1 MIGKK
6 NKKEENRTN
15 MGKDLN
21 SILKS
26 AQFLMSEEGQ
36 KQIDFAAKSNTF
48 GDDLDL
54 STNVPSQYR
63 GAGKLLN
70 ENKNTSSNTM
80 SEEKAAS
87 LGIPMSVFREME
99 KDYGEGGILSGTPSI
114 VTESS
119 GSVLDGIKLTPSPRR
134 QEPIVEQRYT
144 STPQPIVEQRYT
156 PTPQPQIPTGTAGVD
171 YTIIK
176 AIVEECIKRNIE
188 EIKASILQESS
199 LKRVR
204 LGEGNKIQL
213 VDNKGNLYESTLE
226 YKKNI
231 LKK

>member
-70 ENKNTSSNTM
+70 ENKNTSNTM

-99 KDYGEGGILSGTPSI
+99 KDYGEGGILSSTPSI
-114 VTESS
+114 MTESS
-119 GSVLDGIKLTPSPRR
+119 GSVLDGLKLTPSPRR

-144 STPQPIVEQRYT
+144 STPQP
-156 PTPQPQIPTGTAGVD
+156 QIPTGTVGVD

-188 EIKASILQESS
+188 EIKSSILQEST

>member
-1 MIGKK
+1 
-6 NKKEENRTN
+6 

-54 STNVPSQYR
+54 STNIPSQYR

-114 VTESS
+114 MTESS
-119 GSVLDGIKLTPSPRR
+119 GSVLDGVRLNPSPRK
-134 QEPIVEQRYT
+134 QE
-144 STPQPIVEQRYT
+144 PIVEQRYT

-188 EIKASILQESS
+188 EIKTSILQESS

>member
-6 NKKEENRTN
+6 NKKKENRTN

-70 ENKNTSSNTM
+70 ENKNTSNTM

-99 KDYGEGGILSGTPSI
+99 KDYGEGGILSSTPSI
-114 VTESS
+114 MTESS
-119 GSVLDGIKLTPSPRR
+119 GSVLDGLKLTPSPRR

-144 STPQPIVEQRYT
+144 STPQP
-156 PTPQPQIPTGTAGVD
+156 QIPTGTVGVD

>member
-1 MIGKK
+1 
-6 NKKEENRTN
+6 

-21 SILKS
+21 NILKS

-36 KQIDFAAKSNTF
+36 KQINFAAKNNTF
-48 GDDLDL
+48 GDELDL

-70 ENKNTSSNTM
+70 ESKNASNKM

-99 KDYGEGGILSGTPSI
+99 KDYGEGGILSATPSI
-114 VTESS
+114 MTESS
-119 GSVLDGIKLTPSPRR
+119 GSVLDGVNLTSSPRR
-134 QEPIVEQRYT
+134 QEPV
-144 STPQPIVEQRYT
+144 VEQRYT
-156 PTPQPQIPTGTAGVD
+156 PTPQPQIPAGTPGVD

>member
-21 SILKS
+21 NILKS

-54 STNVPSQYR
+54 STNIPSQYR

-70 ENKNTSSNTM
+70 ENKNTSNTM

-114 VTESS
+114 MTESS
-119 GSVLDGIKLTPSPRR
+119 GSILDGVKLTPSPRR
-134 QEPIVEQRYT
+134 QEPI
-144 STPQPIVEQRYT
+144 IEQRYT

-188 EIKASILQESS
+188 EIKTSILQESS

>member
-1 MIGKK
+1 
-6 NKKEENRTN
+6 

-70 ENKNTSSNTM
+70 ENKNTSNTM

-99 KDYGEGGILSGTPSI
+99 KDYGEGGILSGTPSFM
-114 VTESS
+114 TESS
-119 GSVLDGIKLTPSPRR
+119 GSVLDGVKLTPSPRR
-134 QEPIVEQRYT
+134 QE
-144 STPQPIVEQRYT
+144 PIVEQRYT

-171 YTIIK
+171 YIIIK

>member
-1 MIGKK
+1 
-6 NKKEENRTN
+6 

-70 ENKNTSSNTM
+70 ENKNTSNTM

-99 KDYGEGGILSGTPSI
+99 KDYGDGGILSNTPSI
-114 VTESS
+114 MTESS
-119 GSVLDGIKLTPSPRR
+119 GSVLDGVKLTPSPRR
-134 QEPIVEQRYT
+134 QE
-144 STPQPIVEQRYT
+144 PIVEQRYT
-156 PTPQPQIPTGTAGVD
+156 PTPQPQIPTGTVGVD

>member
-1 MIGKK
+1 
-6 NKKEENRTN
+6 

-70 ENKNTSSNTM
+70 ENKNTSNTM

-99 KDYGEGGILSGTPSI
+99 KDYGEGGILSGTSSFM
-114 VTESS
+114 TESS
-119 GSVLDGIKLTPSPRR
+119 GSVLDGVKLTPSPRR
-134 QEPIVEQRYT
+134 QE
-144 STPQPIVEQRYT
+144 PIVEQRYT
-156 PTPQPQIPTGTAGVD
+156 PTPQPQIPTGTVGVD

>member
-1 MIGKK
+1 
-6 NKKEENRTN
+6 

-36 KQIDFAAKSNTF
+36 KQIDFATKNNTF

-54 STNVPSQYR
+54 STNIPSQYR

-70 ENKNTSSNTM
+70 ENKNTSNVM

-114 VTESS
+114 MTESS
-119 GSVLDGIKLTPSPRR
+119 GSILDGVKLTPSPRR

-144 STPQPIVEQRYT
+144 
-156 PTPQPQIPTGTAGVD
+156 PTPQPQIPMGTAGVD

>member
-70 ENKNTSSNTM
+70 ENKNASSNTM

-114 VTESS
+114 MTESS
-119 GSVLDGIKLTPSPRR
+119 SSVLDGVRLNPSPRK
-134 QEPIVEQRYT
+134 QE
-144 STPQPIVEQRYT
+144 PIVEQRYT

-188 EIKASILQESS
+188 EIKTSILQESS

>member
-1 MIGKK
+1 
-6 NKKEENRTN
+6 

-70 ENKNTSSNTM
+70 ENKNTSNTM

-99 KDYGEGGILSGTPSI
+99 KDYGEGGILSSTPSI
-114 VTESS
+114 MTESS
-119 GSVLDGIKLTPSPRR
+119 GSVLDGLKLTPSPRR

-144 STPQPIVEQRYT
+144 SM
-156 PTPQPQIPTGTAGVD
+156 PQPQIPTGTVGVD

-188 EIKASILQESS
+188 EIKSSILQEST

>member
-1 MIGKK
+1 
-6 NKKEENRTN
+6 

-36 KQIDFAAKSNTF
+36 KQIDYAAKSNTF

-70 ENKNTSSNTM
+70 ENKNTSNTM

-99 KDYGEGGILSGTPSI
+99 KDYGEGGILSGTPSFM
-114 VTESS
+114 TESS
-119 GSVLDGIKLTPSPRR
+119 GSVLDGVKLSPSPRR

-144 STPQPIVEQRYT
+144 
-156 PTPQPQIPTGTAGVD
+156 PTPQPQILTGTAGVD

>member
-70 ENKNTSSNTM
+70 ENKNTSNTM

-99 KDYGEGGILSGTPSI
+99 KDYGEGGILSSTPSI
-114 VTESS
+114 MTESS
-119 GSVLDGIKLTPSPRR
+119 GSVLDGIRLNPSPRK
-134 QEPIVEQRYT
+134 QE
-144 STPQPIVEQRYT
+144 PIVEQRYT

-188 EIKASILQESS
+188 EIKTSILQESS

>member
-1 MIGKK
+1 LGKRK
-6 NKKEENRTN
+6 REKKTEID

-21 SILKS
+21 GILS
-26 AQFLMSEEGQ
+26 AAQFLMSEEGQ
-36 KQIDFAAKSNTF
+36 RQIDYAAKNNTF

-70 ENKNTSSNTM
+70 ENKNASNTM

-87 LGIPMSVFREME
+87 MGIPMSVFREMQ

-114 VTESS
+114 MTESS

-134 QEPIVEQRYT
+134 QEPVTEQRYN
-144 STPQPIVEQRYT
+144 
-156 PTPQPQIPTGTAGVD
+156 PTPQPQIPQGTAGVD

-188 EIKASILQESS
+188 EIKKSILQEST
-199 LKRVR
+199 LRRVK
-204 LGEGNKIQL
+204 LANGNKIQL

>member
-1 MIGKK
+1 
-6 NKKEENRTN
+6 

-21 SILKS
+21 GILS
-26 AQFLMSEEGQ
+26 AAQFLMSEEGQ
-36 KQIDFAAKSNTF
+36 RQIDYAAKNNTF

-70 ENKNTSSNTM
+70 ENKNASNTM

-87 LGIPMSVFREME
+87 MGIPMSVFREMQ

-114 VTESS
+114 MTESS

-134 QEPIVEQRYT
+134 QEPVTEQRYN
-144 STPQPIVEQRYT
+144 
-156 PTPQPQIPTGTAGVD
+156 PTPQPQIPQGTAGVD

-188 EIKASILQESS
+188 EIKKSILQEST
-199 LKRVR
+199 LRRVK
-204 LGEGNKIQL
+204 LANGNKIQL

>member
-1 MIGKK
+1 
-6 NKKEENRTN
+6 

-21 SILKS
+21 NILKS

-36 KQIDFAAKSNTF
+36 KQINFAAKNNTF

-54 STNVPSQYR
+54 STNIPSQYH

-70 ENKNTSSNTM
+70 ESKNTSNKM

-99 KDYGEGGILSGTPSI
+99 KDYGEGGILSGTSSI
-114 VTESS
+114 MTESS
-119 GSVLDGIKLTPSPRR
+119 GSVLDGANLTSSPRR
-134 QEPIVEQRYT
+134 QEPVVEQRYM
-144 STPQPIVEQRYT
+144 
-156 PTPQPQIPTGTAGVD
+156 PTPQPQIPVGTPGVD

-204 LGEGNKIQL
+204 LSEGNKIQL

>member
-36 KQIDFAAKSNTF
+36 KQIDFASKNNTF

-63 GAGKLLN
+63 GAGKLLS

-99 KDYGEGGILSGTPSI
+99 KDYGEGGMLSGTPSI
-114 VTESS
+114 MTESS
-119 GSVLDGIKLTPSPRR
+119 GSVLDGVRLNPSPRK
-134 QEPIVEQRYT
+134 QE
-144 STPQPIVEQRYT
+144 PIVEQRYT

>member
-1 MIGKK
+1 
-6 NKKEENRTN
+6 

-36 KQIDFAAKSNTF
+36 KQIDFATKSNKF
-48 GDDLDL
+48 GDDFDL
-54 STNVPSQYR
+54 STNVPPQYR

-70 ENKNTSSNTM
+70 ENKNTSNTM

-99 KDYGEGGILSGTPSI
+99 KDYGEGGILSGTSSFM
-114 VTESS
+114 TESS
-119 GSVLDGIKLTPSPRR
+119 GSVLDGVKLTPSPRR
-134 QEPIVEQRYT
+134 QE
-144 STPQPIVEQRYT
+144 PIVEQRYT
-156 PTPQPQIPTGTAGVD
+156 PTPQPQIPTGTVGVD

>member
-70 ENKNTSSNTM
+70 ENKNTSNTM

-114 VTESS
+114 MTESS
-119 GSVLDGIKLTPSPRR
+119 GSVLDGFKLTPSPRR
-134 QEPIVEQRYT
+134 QEPVVEQRYT
-144 STPQPIVEQRYT
+144 S
-156 PTPQPQIPTGTAGVD
+156 TPQPQIPTGTAGVD

-188 EIKASILQESS
+188 EIKTSILQESS

>member
-1 MIGKK
+1 
-6 NKKEENRTN
+6 

-21 SILKS
+21 SILS
-26 AQFLMSEEGQ
+26 AAQFLMSEEGQ
-36 KQIDFAAKSNTF
+36 KRIDFAATHNTF
-48 GDDLDL
+48 DEDLGL
-54 STNVPSQYR
+54 STNIPSQYR

-70 ENKNTSSNTM
+70 ENKNASNTM

-87 LGIPMSVFREME
+87 MGIPMSVFREME

-114 VTESS
+114 MTESS

-134 QEPIVEQRYT
+134 QEPVTEQRYN
-144 STPQPIVEQRYT
+144 
-156 PTPQPQIPTGTAGVD
+156 PTPQPQIPQGTAGVD

-188 EIKASILQESS
+188 EIKKSILQEST
-199 LKRVR
+199 LRRVK
-204 LGEGNKIQL
+204 LANGNKIQL

>member
-6 NKKEENRTN
+6 NKKKENRTN

-70 ENKNTSSNTM
+70 ENKNTSNTM
-80 SEEKAAS
+80 SEEKAVS

-114 VTESS
+114 MTESS
-119 GSVLDGIKLTPSPRR
+119 GSVLDGVRLNPSPRK
-134 QEPIVEQRYT
+134 QE
-144 STPQPIVEQRYT
+144 PIVEQRYT

-188 EIKASILQESS
+188 EIKTSILQESS

>member
-1 MIGKK
+1 
-6 NKKEENRTN
+6 

-70 ENKNTSSNTM
+70 ENKNTSNTM

-99 KDYGEGGILSGTPSI
+99 KDYGEGGILSGTSSFM
-114 VTESS
+114 TESS
-119 GSVLDGIKLTPSPRR
+119 GSVLDGVKLTPSSRR
-134 QEPIVEQRYT
+134 QE
-144 STPQPIVEQRYT
+144 PIVEQRYT
-156 PTPQPQIPTGTAGVD
+156 PTPQPQIPTGTVGVD

>member
-1 MIGKK
+1 
-6 NKKEENRTN
+6 

-21 SILKS
+21 NILKS

-36 KQIDFAAKSNTF
+36 KQINFAAKNNTF
-48 GDDLDL
+48 GDELDL

-70 ENKNTSSNTM
+70 ESKNTSNKM

-99 KDYGEGGILSGTPSI
+99 KDYGEGGILSGTPS
-114 VTESS
+114 VMTESS
-119 GSVLDGIKLTPSPRR
+119 GSVLDGVNLTSSPRR
-134 QEPIVEQRYT
+134 QEPV
-144 STPQPIVEQRYT
+144 VEQRYT
-156 PTPQPQIPTGTAGVD
+156 PTPQPQIPAGTPGVD

>member
-1 MIGKK
+1 MIGNK

-21 SILKS
+21 NILKS

-36 KQIDFAAKSNTF
+36 KQINFAAKNNTF
-48 GDDLDL
+48 GDELDL

-70 ENKNTSSNTM
+70 ESKTTSNKM

-114 VTESS
+114 MTESS
-119 GSVLDGIKLTPSPRR
+119 GSVLDGVNLTSSPRR
-134 QEPIVEQRYT
+134 QEPV
-144 STPQPIVEQRYT
+144 VEQRYT
-156 PTPQPQIPTGTAGVD
+156 PTPQPQIPAGTPGVD

-204 LGEGNKIQL
+204 LSEGNKIQL

>member
-1 MIGKK
+1 
-6 NKKEENRTN
+6 

-21 SILKS
+21 NILKS

-36 KQIDFAAKSNTF
+36 KQINFAAKNNTF
-48 GDDLDL
+48 GDELDL

-70 ENKNTSSNTM
+70 ESKNASNKM

-114 VTESS
+114 MTESS
-119 GSVLDGIKLTPSPRR
+119 GSVLDGVNLTSSPRR
-134 QEPIVEQRYT
+134 QEPV
-144 STPQPIVEQRYT
+144 VEQRYT
-156 PTPQPQIPTGTAGVD
+156 PTPQPQIPTGTPGVD

>member
-1 MIGKK
+1 
-6 NKKEENRTN
+6 

-70 ENKNTSSNTM
+70 ENKNTSNTM

-99 KDYGEGGILSGTPSI
+99 KDYGEGGILSGTPSFM
-114 VTESS
+114 TESS
-119 GSVLDGIKLTPSPRR
+119 GSVLDGVKLTPSPRR
-134 QEPIVEQRYT
+134 QE
-144 STPQPIVEQRYT
+144 PIVEQRYT

>member
-114 VTESS
+114 MTESS
-119 GSVLDGIKLTPSPRR
+119 GSVLDGVKLTPSPRR

-144 STPQPIVEQRYT
+144 S
-156 PTPQPQIPTGTAGVD
+156 TPQPQIPTGTAGVD

-188 EIKASILQESS
+188 EIKTSILQESS

>member
-1 MIGKK
+1 
-6 NKKEENRTN
+6 

-70 ENKNTSSNTM
+70 ENKNTSNTM

-114 VTESS
+114 MTESS
-119 GSVLDGIKLTPSPRR
+119 GSVLDGVKLTPSPRR
-134 QEPIVEQRYT
+134 QEPIVEQRYV
-144 STPQPIVEQRYT
+144 S
-156 PTPQPQIPTGTAGVD
+156 TPQPQIPTGTVGVD

-188 EIKASILQESS
+188 EIKSSILQESS

-231 LKK
+231 LKR

>member
-1 MIGKK
+1 
-6 NKKEENRTN
+6 

-36 KQIDFAAKSNTF
+36 RQIDFASKSNTF
-48 GDDLDL
+48 GDELDL
-54 STNVPSQYR
+54 TTNVPSRYQ

-70 ENKNTSSNTM
+70 TTKSNSDKM
-80 SEEKAAS
+80 QVSEEKAAS
-87 LGIPMSVFREME
+87 MGIPMSVLKAME
-99 KDYGEGGILSGTPSI
+99 ADYAEGGILSGTPRFVS
-114 VTESS
+114 ESN
-119 GSVLDGIKLTPSPRR
+119 GSVLDAFVPQQTNTPKQSINEVRH
-134 QEPIVEQRYT
+134 EQ
-144 STPQPIVEQRYT
+144 PRYT
-156 PTPQPQIPTGTAGVD
+156 PQTSSNSNVD

-176 AIVEECIKRNIE
+176 AIVEECIKRNLD
-188 EIKASILQESS
+188 EIKQTILQESS

-226 YKKNI
+226 FKKNI